1 MNGQLSEHPLV
12 ELIVE
17 IAAKKLSGRLKLEFD
32 RFKVAVYFSDG
43 KLVYATSNV
52 RTLRLGEYLVK
63 ANLLST
69 ADATR
74 LARVSDFELAQALIN
89 EKRLS
94 QEQIIVAQS
103 RAVADVLRMC
113 LMWTEGTWEF
123 DNRSHLKET
132 IHFEIELANL
142 LIEAT
147 RRLPPKFVATRFKN
161 PGEIF
166 SMTGS
171 TEGIQLQPTEG
182 FLLTRLDVPTSFS
195 DLITL
200 SGLQESAAVVVI
212 YTLTIAGVVKRE
224 YWHSAFRDLDK
235 ERPARVE
242 PPKSPEP
249 TPVEPDVPVDTIE
262 TFLARISAAESH
274 YEVLDVQPDANIA
287 ELKRAYY
294 DIARKYHPDKYRSE
308 GKEIL
313 VRVESAFA
321 RITQAYDTLR
331 DPGQRAT
338 YDSKLDSQNRA
349 AKLAASAPKATRTI
363 TPEKPTFE
371 DGPAPAPFVSTA
383 GQAEAQFKEG
393 FAALGLGQRNV
404 AIGLLGSAARSVPN
418 EPRYRAYYG
427 RVLAMHES
435 TRRLAEAELQAA
447 VKLEPNNSEYRM
459 MLAEL
464 YRDLGFT
471 VRAKSEAERA
481 VAADKN
487 NKKARDLL
495 RSLG

>member
-17 IAAKKLSGRLKLEFD
+17 ISAKKLSGRLRLEFD
-32 RFKVAVYFSDG
+32 KFKVAVYFSDG
-43 KLVYATSNV
+43 KLTYAASNV
-52 RTLRLGEYLVK
+52 RTLRLSEYLVK
-63 ANLLST
+63 ANFLS
-69 ADATR
+69 AAEATQF
-74 LARVSDFELAQALIN
+74 ARISDFELAQTLLN
-89 EKRLS
+89 EKRLAP
-94 QEQIIVAQS
+94 QQITDVQS
-103 RAVADVLRMC
+103 KAVADVLRLC

-132 IHFEIELANL
+132 IQLEIDLDKI
-142 LIEAT
+142 LIEAS
-147 RRLPPKFVATRFKN
+147 RRLPPKFVATRFKS
-161 PGEIF
+161 PAEIF
-166 SMTGS
+166 SMS
-171 TEGIQLQPTEG
+171 SVPEGIQLQPTEG

-224 YWHSAFRDLDK
+224 YWNSAFRDLDK
-235 ERPARVE
+235 ERPVQAE
-242 PPKSPEP
+242 PKKSPEP
-249 TPVEPDVPVDTIE
+249 VPVEPQVPTDTIE
-262 TFLARISAAESH
+262 TFLDRISAAESH
-274 YEVLDVQPDANIA
+274 YEVLNVQADANVA

-308 GKEIL
+308 GKEML

-338 YDSKLDSQNRA
+338 YDSKLDSQTRA

-363 TPEKPTFE
+363 TPEKPTFK

-383 GQAEAQFKEG
+383 DQAEAQFKEG

-435 TRRLAEAELQAA
+435 TRRLAEVELQAA
-447 VKLEPNNSEYRM
+447 VKLEPNNSEYRT

-464 YRDLGFT
+464 YRDLGFA
-471 VRAKSEAERA
+471 VRARAEAERA
-481 VAADKN
+481 VAADGN

-495 RSLG
+495 KSLG